1 MEYNIYRYVLLEGIQ
16 MTSGC
21 EFCMNYEYDE
31 EYECYSCI
39 IDMDEDEMMRM
50 YSDKRRGCP
59 YFRMGD
65 EYTIV
70 RKQN

>member
-1 MEYNIYRYVLLEGIQ
+1 MSSCEY
-16 MTSGC
+16 
-21 EFCMNYEYDE
+21 CMNYEYDE

-39 IDMDEDEMMRM
+39 IDMDEDELLRI
-50 YSDKRRGCP
+50 YADKRRGCP

>member
-1 MEYNIYRYVLLEGIQ
+1 MPSN
-16 MTSGC
+16 C
-21 EFCMNYEYDE
+21 DFCMNYAYDE
-31 EYECYSCI
+31 EYECYECI
-39 IDMDEDEMMRM
+39 IDMDEDETAMLYQQKHR
-50 YSDKRRGCP
+50 DCP

>member
-1 MEYNIYRYVLLEGIQ
+1 MKSCCDL
-16 MTSGC
+16 
-21 EFCMNYEYDE
+21 CMNYTYDDEYD
-31 EYECYSCI
+31 CYMCA
-39 IDMDEDEMMRM
+39 IDMDEDEV
-50 YSDKRRGCP
+50 YSGFGSRRRECP

>member
-1 MEYNIYRYVLLEGIQ
+1 MKSCCDL
-16 MTSGC
+16 
-21 EFCMNYEYDE
+21 CMNYVYDE
-31 EYECYSCI
+31 EYDCYMCA
-39 IDMDEDEMMRM
+39 IDMDEDEV
-50 YSDKRRGCP
+50 YSAFGKRHQGCP